1 MKRFNRYLG
10 LVMASS
16 LLLSMTACTI
26 TSGTAETEAPAAFS
40 SSSTAVSEETSASS
54 ETTESQ
60 TKSNKSLDDDLF
72 NMYADPTYTLPKE
85 FLANISDHDATWYEW
100 LDICLGNGT
109 VLEHYEVNDK
119 TVADAKWK
127 ISQAERVNDY
137 SFKIKITDLVSSNF
151 SDITYPEEY
160 CRLNKG
166 DELIIYL
173 PNAPTD
179 DIAFVAYAAAAYKSG
194 QPDDPQRRLQA
205 FCVYNPASNGAC
217 RILMHGLLVS
227 EKTSPDDMKIW
238 YGEYLTESGNKVKIY
253 DDPSTREPRVDLTY
267 AGSKQCNGMQVRKVT
282 DDPSELYAF
291 GKAGDGTVIV
301 IGLNHS
307 DEGYSMS
314 VYKSAEG
321 DEDKNFGQ
329 DTSAHMIKQK
339 QR

>member
-16 LLLSMTACTI
+16 LLLSMTACNKL
-26 TSGTAETEAPAAFS
+26 SVNAETNAPAEVS
-40 SSSTAVSEETSASS
+40 SNSTVSSEETSASS

-72 NMYADPTYTLPKE
+72 NMYADPAYTLPKE

-329 DTSAHMIKQK
+329 DTGAHMIKQK